1 MHTKKLSLK
10 KEVLAEL
17 SADELTSVV
26 GGTNTETCLT
36 YGGNVPRCLSIDV
49 CENSNY
55 ITCLVPTNQPA
66 CTL

>member
-36 YGGNVPRCLSIDV
+36 AGGNVTHCVSFQECPAT
-49 CENSNY
+49 NY
-55 ITCLVPTNQPA
+55 LTCLVPTNQPA